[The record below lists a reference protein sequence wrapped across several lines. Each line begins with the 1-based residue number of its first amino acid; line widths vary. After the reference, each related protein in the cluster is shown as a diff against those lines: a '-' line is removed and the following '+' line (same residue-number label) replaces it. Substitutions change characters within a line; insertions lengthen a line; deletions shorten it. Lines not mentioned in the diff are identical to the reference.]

1 MWNRIRGMA
10 EAATLEEVAAAI
22 GDPVRARILDLLA
35 QGRRAPCCSPANP
48 DAPRAVCACDIR
60 DALGGMAPSRLAYHL
75 KLLRRAG
82 LVREARRGK
91 WVYYTLDGD
100 AFSAFREAVAARW
113 PGGSRGSAGR
123 RGRSRRVAVAP
134 G

>member
-1 MWNRIRGMA
+1 MRNVA
-10 EAATLEEVAAAI
+10 EAATVEAVAAAI

-35 QGRRAPCCSPANP
+35 QGRRTPCCSPTNP

-60 DALGGMAPSRLAYHL
+60 GALGGMAPSKLAYHL
-75 KLLRRAG
+75 KLLRRSG

-91 WVYYTLDGD
+91 WVYYTLAAD

-113 PGGSRGSAGR
+113 PGAARGGVRGR
-123 RGRSRRVAVAP
+123 RRSRRAGP
-134 G
+134 LSG